1 MNLDQEKELERE
13 LLKKAPDKFLALA
26 KNGGFICPY
35 CGNGSGQ
42 DGTGIKVNDKA
53 EDKDEHPRYKCF
65 ACNQVYE
72 DIIGLYM
79 LHTGINDMRKA
90 KYELFELYGLFSFQ
104 GTENNN
110 GMNMNP
116 ARAPVVATRP
126 ANNLTPVPAY
136 ESFSAEKKEKVKET
150 TNAGTP
156 DYSKYYAQCHAQ
168 VTSTNYF
175 LDRGLTPEIIEKF
188 NLGYD
193 PQYKAKSTSIPVK
206 AAVIPV
212 TASLYKVRYLNPRDG
227 QQKYN
232 CNGQGLYNIKALDQS
247 FKPVFI
253 VEGEIDC
260 LSFLSCGAE
269 ALGLGSTANERKF
282 IDLIAE
288 RVSDK
293 NRILPAIF
301 LALDNDKTGEK
312 TETELESELREIQL
326 ANPTRPFFFSRLRKE
341 LKREIYADCKD
352 ANELLI
358 KNPYQF
364 RELARLTESQLYIE
378 RGLVTSYE
386 TEYRSE
392 RWKARDIYCTGFNRL
407 DRAIKITDGL
417 YIIGAISS
425 LGKTTFAL
433 QIADHVAESGRDVI
447 IFSLEMSRKELIDKS
462 ICRMIF
468 SDWIK
473 TQRTSDRERLKNELE
488 IQTLNLGQIAS
499 PSALNI
505 SEEKLA
511 GLETKTSKYF
521 STIAKRTSIYESVG
535 NVGVTEIAERVNKY
549 VYYSGNNPLVI
560 IDYLQ
565 LLAPV
570 DPHFTDKQNT
580 DKNVLELKRL
590 SRELEIPIIAI
601 SSLNRAN
608 YNEPISMAAFKESGA
623 IEYSSDVLLG
633 LQLAG
638 AGAGDKDFNVDI
650 AKSQEPRQI
659 ELKILKNRRGKTGDS
674 INFEYYA
681 SRQFFREHER

>member
-1 MNLDQEKELERE
+1 MNFDNEKELERE
-13 LLKKAPDKFLALA
+13 LLKKDPLFLPRA
-26 KNGGFICPY
+26 KKIGFICPK

-42 DGTGIKVNDKA
+42 DGTGIKVTDNTKGTD
-53 EDKDEHPRYKCF
+53 HPRYKCF
-65 ACNQVYE
+65 VCGINE
-72 DIIGLYM
+72 DVIGLYM
-79 LHTGINDMRKA
+79 LHAGISDMRTA
-90 KYELFELYGLFSFQ
+90 KLELLKNFFSFH
-104 GTENNN
+104 GTENNQS
-110 GMNMNP
+110 MNP
-116 ARAPVVATRP
+116 ARALPVATRP
-126 ANNLTPVPAY
+126 VTNQTPVPAY
-136 ESFSAEKKEKVKET
+136 ESINAEKKEKVKET
-150 TNAGTP
+150 TNTGAP
-156 DYSKYYAQCHAQ
+156 DYSKYCAQCHAQ

-193 PQYKAKSTSIPVK
+193 PHYNT
-206 AAVIPV
+206 AVIPV
-212 TASLYKVRYLNPRDG
+212 TASSYKARYLTPRDG
-227 QQKYN
+227 QGKYF
-232 CNGQGLYNIKALDQS
+232 CSKGQQGLYNIKALDQS

-269 ALGLGSTANERKF
+269 SLALGSTANKRKF
-282 IDLIAE
+282 IDLITE
-288 RVSDK
+288 RVSSKDSK
-293 NRILPAIF
+293 LPAIF
-301 LALDNDKTGEK
+301 LALDNDKAGEE
-312 TETELESELREIQL
+312 TETELESELREIQVE
-326 ANPTRPFFFSRLRKE
+326 NPTRPFFFSRLRKE
-341 LKREIYADCKD
+341 LKREIYGDCKD

-378 RGLVTSYE
+378 RGLLTSYE

-392 RWKARDIYCTGFNRL
+392 RWRTRDIYCTGFSKL
-407 DRAIKITDGL
+407 DKAIKITDGL

-425 LGKTTFAL
+425 LGKTTFTL

-468 SDWIK
+468 SDWIQGK
-473 TQRTSDRERLKNELE
+473 SNLLSEESINY
-488 IQTLNLGQIAS
+488 QTLNLGQI
-499 PSALNI
+499 SAPNSLNI
-505 SEEKLA
+505 SGEKLA

-535 NVGVTEIAERVNKY
+535 NVGVDEIAERVNKY
-549 VYYSGNNPLVI
+549 VYYSGKKPLVI

-638 AGAGDKDFNVDI
+638 AGDKDFNVDM
-650 AKSQEPRQI
+650 AKSREPREI
-659 ELKILKNRRGKTGDS
+659 ELKILKNRRGKTGGS
-674 INFEYYA
+674 IKFEYYA
-681 SRQFFREHER
+681 SRQFFRELER

>member
-1 MNLDQEKELERE
+1 MNFENEKELERE
-13 LLKKAPDKFLALA
+13 LLKKDPLFLPRA
-26 KNGGFICPY
+26 KQGFICPN
-35 CGNGSGQ
+35 CGNGSGTE
-42 DGTGIKVNDKA
+42 GTGINVTRDTKGTD
-53 EDKDEHPRYKCF
+53 HPRYKCF
-65 ACNQVYE
+65 KCGINE
-72 DIIGLYM
+72 DVIGLYM
-79 LHTGINDMRKA
+79 LSAGISDMRTA
-90 KYELFELYGLFSFQ
+90 KLELLKNFFSFH

-110 GMNMNP
+110 GMNP
-116 ARAPVVATRP
+116 ARALPVATRP
-126 ANNLTPVPAY
+126 VTNQTPVPAY
-136 ESFSAEKKEKVKET
+136 ESFNAEKKEKVKET
-150 TNAGTP
+150 TNTGAP
-156 DYSKYYAQCHAQ
+156 DYSKYYAQCHER

-175 LDRGLTPEIIEKF
+175 LDRGLTPEVISKF

-193 PQYKAKSTSIPVK
+193 SQRKNVI
-206 AAVIPV
+206 IPV
-212 TASLYKVRYLNPRDG
+212 TASSYIERATDPSAKNRYYKHG
-227 QQKYN
+227 Q
-232 CNGQGLYNIKALDQS
+232 QGLYNIKALDQS

-269 ALGLGSTANERKF
+269 SLALGSTANKRKF
-282 IDLIAE
+282 IDLITE
-288 RVSDK
+288 RVSSKDSK
-293 NRILPAIF
+293 LPAIF
-301 LALDNDKTGEK
+301 LALDNDKAGEEA
-312 TETELESELREIQL
+312 ETELESELREIQL
-326 ANPTRPFFFSRLRKE
+326 ANPMEPFFFSRLRKE
-341 LKREIYADCKD
+341 LKKEIYGNCKD

-392 RWKARDIYCTGFNRL
+392 RWKARDIYATGFSKL

-425 LGKTTFAL
+425 LGKTTFTL
-433 QIADHVAESGRDVI
+433 QIADHVAENGRDVI

-468 SDWIK
+468 SDWI
-473 TQRTSDRERLKNELE
+473 QGKNPRSILE
-488 IQTLNLGQIAS
+488 SNEIDNKTLNLGQIAS

-505 SEEKLA
+505 NEEKLA

-549 VYYSGNNPLVI
+549 VYYSGNKPLVI

-638 AGAGDKDFNVDI
+638 AGDKDFNVDM

-681 SRQFFREHER
+681 SRQFFRELER

>member
-13 LLKKAPDKFLALA
+13 LLKKAPDKFLAPA
-26 KNGGFICPY
+26 KNGGFICPK
-35 CGNGSGQ
+35 CGNGSKEK
-42 DGTGIKVNDKA
+42 GTGMEVNKQA
-53 EDKDEHPRYKCF
+53 KDKDDHPRYKCF
-65 ACNQVYE
+65 ACNEVYG
-72 DIIGLYM
+72 DIIDLYM
-79 LHTGINDMRKA
+79 LQTGINDMRKA

-104 GTENNN
+104 GTENNQS
-110 GMNMNP
+110 MNP

-126 ANNLTPVPAY
+126 VTNRPVTNQTPVPTQ
-136 ESFSAEKKEKVKET
+136 ESFNAVKKEKIQDT
-150 TNAGTP
+150 ASAGTP
-156 DYSKYYAQCHAQ
+156 DQSEYYAQCHER

-193 PQYKAKSTSIPVK
+193 PHFNT
-206 AAVIPV
+206 AVIPV
-212 TASLYKVRYLNPRDG
+212 TSTTYKARYLTPRDG
-227 QQKYN
+227 QKYH
-232 CNGQGLYNIKALDQS
+232 CENGQGLYNIKALDQS

-260 LSFLSCGAE
+260 LSFLSYGAE
-269 ALGLGSTANERKF
+269 SLALGSTTNKRKF
-282 IDLIAE
+282 IDLITE

-341 LKREIYADCKD
+341 LKREIYGDCKD
-352 ANELLI
+352 ANEMLL
-358 KNPYQF
+358 KNRTQF
-364 RELARLTESQLYIE
+364 IELARLTESQLYIE
-378 RGLVTSYE
+378 RGLLTSYE
-386 TEYRSE
+386 TEYISE
-392 RWKARDIYCTGFNRL
+392 RWKARDIYCTGFNKL

-425 LGKTTFAL
+425 LGKTTFTL
-433 QIADHVAESGRDVI
+433 QIADHIAESGRDVI

-488 IQTLNLGQIAS
+488 IQTLNLGQI
-499 PSALNI
+499 SAPNSLNI

-521 STIAKRTSIYESVG
+521 QTIAKRTSIYESVG
-535 NVGVTEIAERVNKY
+535 NVGVTEIAERVTKY
-549 VYYSGNNPLVI
+549 VYYSGNKPLVI

-565 LLAPV
+565 LLAPI

-638 AGAGDKDFNVDI
+638 AGEKDFNVDM
-650 AKSQEPRQI
+650 AKSQEPREI

>member
-13 LLKKAPDKFLALA
+13 LLKKAPDKFLAPA
-26 KNGGFICPY
+26 KNGGFICPK
-35 CGNGSGQ
+35 CGNGSKEK
-42 DGTGIKVNDKA
+42 GTGIEVNKQA
-53 EDKDEHPRYKCF
+53 EDKEDHPRYKCF
-65 ACNQVYE
+65 ACNEVYG
-72 DIIGLYM
+72 DIIDLYM

-90 KYELFELYGLFSFQ
+90 KYELFELYGLSSFQ

-110 GMNMNP
+110 GMNP
-116 ARAPVVATRP
+116 TRALPVATRP
-126 ANNLTPVPAY
+126 VTNQTPVPAY

-150 TNAGTP
+150 TNTGTP

-193 PQYKAKSTSIPVK
+193 PHFNT
-206 AAVIPV
+206 AVIPV
-212 TASLYKVRYLNPRDG
+212 TASGYKARYLNPRDG
-227 QQKYN
+227 QGKYF
-232 CNGQGLYNIKALDQS
+232 CKGAQGLYNIKALDQS

-269 ALGLGSTANERKF
+269 ALGLGSTANKRKL
-282 IDLIAE
+282 IDLITE
-288 RVSDK
+288 RVSSKDSK
-293 NRILPAIF
+293 LPAIF
-301 LALDNDKTGEK
+301 LALDNDKAGEE

-326 ANPTRPFFFSRLRKE
+326 ANPMKPFFFSRLRKE
-341 LKREIYADCKD
+341 LKREIYGECKD

-386 TEYRSE
+386 TEYRSD
-392 RWKARDIYCTGFNRL
+392 RWRTRDIYCTGFNRL

-417 YIIGAISS
+417 YILGAISS

-433 QIADHVAESGRDVI
+433 QIADHVAESDRDVI

-468 SDWIK
+468 SDWI
-473 TQRTSDRERLKNELE
+473 QGKNPRSILE
-488 IQTLNLGQIAS
+488 SNEIDNKTLNLGQIAS

-521 STIAKRTSIYESVG
+521 QTIAKRTSIYESVG

-549 VYYSGNNPLVI
+549 VYYSGNKPLVI

-638 AGAGDKDFNVDI
+638 AGEKEFNVDM

-681 SRQFFREHER
+681 SRQFFRELER

>member
-1 MNLDQEKELERE
+1 MNFDNEKELERE
-13 LLKKAPDKFLALA
+13 LLKKDPLFLPRA
-26 KNGGFICPY
+26 KQGFICPN
-35 CGNGSGQ
+35 CGNGSGTE
-42 DGTGIKVNDKA
+42 GTGINVTRDTKGTD
-53 EDKDEHPRYKCF
+53 HPRYKCF
-65 ACNQVYE
+65 KCGINE
-72 DIIGLYM
+72 DVIGLYM
-79 LHTGINDMRKA
+79 LSAGISDMRTA
-90 KYELFELYGLFSFQ
+90 KLELLKNFFSFQ
-104 GTENNN
+104 GTENNQS
-110 GMNMNP
+110 MNL
-116 ARAPVVATRP
+116 ARALPVATRP
-126 ANNLTPVPAY
+126 VNNQTPVPAY
-136 ESFSAEKKEKVKET
+136 ESFNAEKKEKVKDT
-150 TNAGTP
+150 ASAGAP

-193 PQYKAKSTSIPVK
+193 SQRKNVI
-206 AAVIPV
+206 IPV
-212 TASLYKVRYLNPRDG
+212 TASSYIERATDPNAKNRYYKHG
-227 QQKYN
+227 Q
-232 CNGQGLYNIKALDQS
+232 QGLYNIKALDQS

-269 ALGLGSTANERKF
+269 SLALGSTANKRKF
-282 IDLIAE
+282 IDLITE

-293 NRILPAIF
+293 NRTLPAIF
-301 LALDNDKTGEK
+301 LALDNDKAGEE

-352 ANELLI
+352 ANEMLL
-358 KNPYQF
+358 KNRTQF
-364 RELARLTESQLYIE
+364 IELARLTESQLYIE

-386 TEYRSE
+386 TEYRSD
-392 RWKARDIYCTGFNRL
+392 RWRTRDIYCTGFNKL

-468 SDWIK
+468 SDWI
-473 TQRTSDRERLKNELE
+473 QGKNPRSILE
-488 IQTLNLGQIAS
+488 SNEIDNKTLNLGQIAS
-499 PSALNI
+499 PSGLNI
-505 SEEKLA
+505 SDEKLSQ
-511 GLETKTSKYF
+511 LETKTSKYF
-521 STIAKRTSIYESVG
+521 QTTAKRTSIYESVG
-535 NVGVTEIAERVNKY
+535 NVGVTEIAERVTKY
-549 VYYSGNNPLVI
+549 VYYSGNKPLVI

-638 AGAGDKDFNVDI
+638 AGEKDFNVDM

-659 ELKILKNRRGKTGDS
+659 ELKILKNRRGKTGGS
-674 INFEYYA
+674 IKFEYYA
-681 SRQFFREHER
+681 SRQFFRELER

>member
-13 LLKKAPDKFLALA
+13 LLKKAPDKFLAPA
-26 KNGGFICPY
+26 KNGGFICPK
-35 CGNGSGQ
+35 CGNGSKEK
-42 DGTGIKVNDKA
+42 GTGMEVNKQA
-53 EDKDEHPRYKCF
+53 KDKDDHPRYKCF
-65 ACNQVYE
+65 ACNEVYG
-72 DIIGLYM
+72 DIIDLYM
-79 LHTGINDMRKA
+79 LQTGINDMRKA

-104 GTENNN
+104 GTENNQS
-110 GMNMNP
+110 MNP
-116 ARAPVVATRP
+116 ARALPVATRP
-126 ANNLTPVPAY
+126 VTNQTPVQSNGNFNAV
-136 ESFSAEKKEKVKET
+136 KKEKIQDT
-150 TNAGTP
+150 AGTGTP
-156 DYSKYYAQCHAQ
+156 DQSEDKSEYYAQCHKR
-168 VTSTNYF
+168 VTETNYF
-175 LDRGLTPEIIEKF
+175 LDRGLTPDIIEKF

-193 PQYKAKSTSIPVK
+193 PQYKAKPTSIPVK

-212 TASLYKVRYLNPRDG
+212 TASLYKARYLNPRDDQG
-227 QQKYN
+227 KYN

-260 LSFLSCGAE
+260 LSFLSYGAE
-269 ALGLGSTANERKF
+269 SLALGSTANERKF

-352 ANELLI
+352 ANEMLL
-358 KNPYQF
+358 KNRTQF
-364 RELARLTESQLYIE
+364 IELARLTESQLYIE

-386 TEYRSE
+386 TEYISE
-392 RWKARDIYCTGFNRL
+392 RWKARDIYATGFNRL

-425 LGKTTFAL
+425 LGKTTFTL

-473 TQRTSDRERLKNELE
+473 TQRTSDKERLKNELE

-521 STIAKRTSIYESVG
+521 QTIAKRTSIYESVG

-549 VYYSGNNPLVI
+549 VYYSGNKPLVI

-638 AGAGDKDFNVDI
+638 AGEKDFDVDM

-681 SRQFFREHER
+681 SRQFFRELER

>member
-13 LLKKAPDKFLALA
+13 LLKKEPDFLGRA
-26 KNGGFICPY
+26 KKGFICPL
-35 CGNGSGQ
+35 CGNGSKES
-42 DGTGIKVNDKA
+42 GTGMEVNKLA
-53 EDKDEHPRYKCF
+53 EDKEDHPRYKCF
-65 ACNQVYE
+65 ACNKVYG
-72 DIIGLYM
+72 DIIDLYM
-79 LHTGINDMRKA
+79 LQTGINDMRKA
-90 KYELFELYGLFSFQ
+90 KYELFERYGLFSFQ
-104 GTENNN
+104 GSENNQS
-110 GMNMNP
+110 MNP

-126 ANNLTPVPAY
+126 ANNLTPVQSNGNFNAV
-136 ESFSAEKKEKVKET
+136 KKEKINEST
-150 TNAGTP
+150 SAGTP

-193 PQYKAKSTSIPVK
+193 PHFNT
-206 AAVIPV
+206 AVIPV
-212 TASLYKVRYLNPRDG
+212 TASGYKARYLTPRDG
-227 QQKYN
+227 QGKYF
-232 CNGQGLYNIKALDQS
+232 CKGAQGLYNIKALDQS

-269 ALGLGSTANERKF
+269 ALGLGSTANKRKL
-282 IDLIAE
+282 IDLITE
-288 RVSDK
+288 RVSSKDSK
-293 NRILPAIF
+293 LPAIF
-301 LALDNDKTGEK
+301 LALDNDKAGEE

-326 ANPTRPFFFSRLRKE
+326 ANPMEPFFFSRLRKE
-341 LKREIYADCKD
+341 LKREIYGDCKD

-364 RELARLTESQLYIE
+364 RELARLTESRLYVE

-386 TEYRSE
+386 TEYISE
-392 RWKARDIYCTGFNRL
+392 RWKARDIYATGFSKL

-417 YIIGAISS
+417 YILGAISS

-433 QIADHVAESGRDVI
+433 QIADHVAENGRDVI

-488 IQTLNLGQIAS
+488 IQTLNLGQI
-499 PSALNI
+499 SAPNSLNI

-549 VYYSGNNPLVI
+549 VYYSGNKPLVI

-608 YNEPISMAAFKESGA
+608 YNESINMSAFKESGA

-638 AGAGDKDFNVDI
+638 AGDKDFDVDM

-681 SRQFFREHER
+681 SRQFFRELER

>member
-1 MNLDQEKELERE
+1 MNFDNEKELERE
-13 LLKKAPDKFLALA
+13 LLKKDPLFLPRA
-26 KNGGFICPY
+26 KQGFICPN
-35 CGNGSGQ
+35 CGNGSGTE
-42 DGTGIKVNDKA
+42 GTGINVTRDTKGTD
-53 EDKDEHPRYKCF
+53 HPRYKCF
-65 ACNQVYE
+65 KCGINE
-72 DIIGLYM
+72 DVIGLYM
-79 LHTGINDMRKA
+79 LSAGISDMRTA
-90 KYELFELYGLFSFQ
+90 KLELLKNFFSFQ
-104 GTENNN
+104 GTENNQS
-110 GMNMNP
+110 MNL
-116 ARAPVVATRP
+116 ARALPVATRP
-126 ANNLTPVPAY
+126 VTNQTPVPAY
-136 ESFSAEKKEKVKET
+136 ESINAEKKEKVKET
-150 TNAGTP
+150 TNTGAP
-156 DYSKYYAQCHAQ
+156 DYSKYYAQCHER
-168 VTSTNYF
+168 VTETNYF
-175 LDRGLTPEIIEKF
+175 LDRGLTPEVIEKF

-193 PQYKAKSTSIPVK
+193 SQRKNVI
-206 AAVIPV
+206 IPV
-212 TASLYKVRYLNPRDG
+212 TASSYIERATDPNAKNRYYKHG
-227 QQKYN
+227 Q
-232 CNGQGLYNIKALDQS
+232 QGLYNIKALDQS

-260 LSFLSCGAE
+260 LSFLSYGAE
-269 ALGLGSTANERKF
+269 SLALGSTTNKRKF
-282 IDLIAE
+282 IDLITE

-341 LKREIYADCKD
+341 LKREIYGDCKD
-352 ANELLI
+352 ANEMLL
-358 KNPYQF
+358 KNRTQF
-364 RELARLTESQLYIE
+364 IELARLTESQLYIE
-378 RGLVTSYE
+378 RGLLTSYE
-386 TEYRSE
+386 TEYISE
-392 RWKARDIYCTGFNRL
+392 RWKARDIYCTGFNKL

-425 LGKTTFAL
+425 LGKTTFTL
-433 QIADHVAESGRDVI
+433 QIADHIAESGRDVI

-488 IQTLNLGQIAS
+488 IQTLNLGQI
-499 PSALNI
+499 SAPNSLNI

-521 STIAKRTSIYESVG
+521 QTIAKRTSIYESVG
-535 NVGVTEIAERVNKY
+535 NVGVTEIAERVTKY
-549 VYYSGNNPLVI
+549 VYYSGNKPLVI

-565 LLAPV
+565 LLAPI

-638 AGAGDKDFNVDI
+638 AGEKDFNVDM
-650 AKSQEPRQI
+650 AKSQEPREI

>member
-13 LLKKAPDKFLALA
+13 LLKKAPDFLGRA
-26 KNGGFICPY
+26 KDGGFICPY

-53 EDKDEHPRYKCF
+53 EDKEDHPRYKCF
-65 ACNQVYE
+65 ACNHVYG
-72 DIIGLYM
+72 DIIDLYM

-90 KYELFELYGLFSFQ
+90 KYELFEKYGLFSFQ

-110 GMNMNP
+110 GMNP
-116 ARAPVVATRP
+116 ARAPVTSRP
-126 ANNLTPVPAY
+126 VTNQTPVPAY
-136 ESFSAEKKEKVKET
+136 ESVSAVKKEKINEST
-150 TNAGTP
+150 SAGAP
-156 DYSKYYAQCHAQ
+156 DQSEYYAQCHKR
-168 VTSTNYF
+168 VTETNYF

-193 PQYKAKSTSIPVK
+193 PQYKARPTSIPVK

-212 TASLYKVRYLNPRDG
+212 SPSLYKARYLEPRND
-227 QQKYN
+227 QKYN

-269 ALGLGSTANERKF
+269 ALALGSTANKRKF

-288 RVSDK
+288 RVSSKDSK
-293 NRILPAIF
+293 LPAIF
-301 LALDNDKTGEK
+301 LALDNDKAGEE

-326 ANPTRPFFFSRLRKE
+326 ANPMRPFFFSRLRKE

-386 TEYRSE
+386 TEYRSD
-392 RWKARDIYCTGFNRL
+392 RWRTRDIYCTGFNRL
-407 DRAIKITDGL
+407 DRTIKITDGL

-433 QIADHVAESGRDVI
+433 QIADHVAESDRDVI

-521 STIAKRTSIYESVG
+521 QTIAKRTSIYESVG
-535 NVGVTEIAERVNKY
+535 NVGVTEITERVTKY
-549 VYYSGNNPLVI
+549 VYYSGNKPLVI

-565 LLAPV
+565 LLAPI

-638 AGAGDKDFNVDI
+638 AGEKEFNVDI

-681 SRQFFREHER
+681 SRQFFRERIER

>member
-1 MNLDQEKELERE
+1 MNFDNEKELERE
-13 LLKKAPDKFLALA
+13 LLKKDPLFLPRA
-26 KNGGFICPY
+26 KKIGFICPN

-42 DGTGIKVNDKA
+42 DGTGIKVTDNTKGTD
-53 EDKDEHPRYKCF
+53 HPRYKCF
-65 ACNQVYE
+65 KCGINE
-72 DIIGLYM
+72 DVIGLYM
-79 LHTGINDMRKA
+79 LSAGISDMRTA
-90 KYELFELYGLFSFQ
+90 KLELLKNFFSFQ
-104 GTENNN
+104 GTENNQ
-110 GMNMNP
+110 GMNP
-116 ARAPVVATRP
+116 ARAPVTSRP
-126 ANNLTPVPAY
+126 VTNQTPVPAY
-136 ESFSAEKKEKVKET
+136 ESFNAEKKEKSQDT
-150 TNAGTP
+150 ASAGTP
-156 DYSKYYAQCHAQ
+156 DYSKYYAQCHER
-168 VTSTNYF
+168 VTETNYF

-193 PQYKAKSTSIPVK
+193 SQRKNVI
-206 AAVIPV
+206 IPV
-212 TASLYKVRYLNPRDG
+212 TASSYIERATDPNAKNRYYKHGR
-227 QQKYN
+227 
-232 CNGQGLYNIKALDQS
+232 QGLYNIKALDQS

-269 ALGLGSTANERKF
+269 ALGLGSTANKRKL
-282 IDLIAE
+282 IDLITE
-288 RVSDK
+288 RVSSKDSK
-293 NRILPAIF
+293 LPAIF
-301 LALDNDKTGEK
+301 LALDNDKAGEEA
-312 TETELESELREIQL
+312 ETELESELREIQI
-326 ANPTRPFFFSRLRKE
+326 ANQTRPFFFSRLRKE
-341 LKREIYADCKD
+341 LKKEIYGNCKD

-364 RELARLTESQLYIE
+364 RELARLTESRLYIE

-386 TEYRSE
+386 TEYRSD
-392 RWKARDIYCTGFNRL
+392 RWRTRDIYCTGFNRL

-425 LGKTTFAL
+425 LGKTTFTL
-433 QIADHVAESGRDVI
+433 QIADHVAENGRDVI

-468 SDWIK
+468 SDWI
-473 TQRTSDRERLKNELE
+473 QGKNPRSILE
-488 IQTLNLGQIAS
+488 SNEIDNKTLNLGQIAS
-499 PSALNI
+499 PSGLNI
-505 SEEKLA
+505 SEEKLSQ
-511 GLETKTSKYF
+511 LETKTSKYF

-535 NVGVTEIAERVNKY
+535 NVGVTEIAERVTKY
-549 VYYSGNNPLVI
+549 VYYSGNKPLVI

-565 LLAPV
+565 LLAPI

-608 YNEPISMAAFKESGA
+608 YNESINMSAFKESGA

-638 AGAGDKDFNVDI
+638 AGGKEFDVDT

-659 ELKILKNRRGKTGDS
+659 ELKILKNRRGKTGDV
-674 INFEYYA
+674 IRYEYYA
-681 SRQFFREHER
+681 SRQFFRELER

>member
-1 MNLDQEKELERE
+1 MNFDNEKELERE
-13 LLKKAPDKFLALA
+13 LLKKDPLFLPRA
-26 KNGGFICPY
+26 KQGFICPN
-35 CGNGSGQ
+35 CGNGSGTE
-42 DGTGIKVNDKA
+42 GTGINVTRDTKGTD
-53 EDKDEHPRYKCF
+53 HPRYKCF
-65 ACNQVYE
+65 KCGINE
-72 DIIGLYM
+72 DVIGLYM
-79 LHTGINDMRKA
+79 LSAGISDMRTA
-90 KYELFELYGLFSFQ
+90 KLELLKNFFSFQ

-110 GMNMNP
+110 GMNP
-116 ARAPVVATRP
+116 ARALPVATRP
-126 ANNLTPVPAY
+126 ANNLTPVPTQ
-136 ESFSAEKKEKVKET
+136 ESFNAEKKEKVKDT
-150 TNAGTP
+150 ASAGAP
-156 DYSKYYAQCHAQ
+156 DYSKYYAQCHER
-168 VTSTNYF
+168 VTETNYF
-175 LDRGLTPEIIEKF
+175 LDRGLTPEVISKF

-193 PQYKAKSTSIPVK
+193 SQRKNVI
-206 AAVIPV
+206 IPV
-212 TASLYKVRYLNPRDG
+212 TASSYIERATDPSAKNRYYKHG
-227 QQKYN
+227 Q
-232 CNGQGLYNIKALDQS
+232 QGLYNIKALDQS

-260 LSFLSCGAE
+260 LSFLSHGAE
-269 ALGLGSTANERKF
+269 ALGLGSTANKRKL
-282 IDLIAE
+282 IDLITE

-293 NRILPAIF
+293 NRTIPAIF
-301 LALDNDKTGEK
+301 LALDNDKAGEE

-326 ANPTRPFFFSRLRKE
+326 ANPMRPFFFSRLRKE
-341 LKREIYADCKD
+341 LKREIYGDCKD

-386 TEYRSE
+386 TEYRSD
-392 RWKARDIYCTGFNRL
+392 RWRTRDIYCTGFNRL

-417 YIIGAISS
+417 YILGAISS

-468 SDWIK
+468 SDWI
-473 TQRTSDRERLKNELE
+473 QGKNPRSILE
-488 IQTLNLGQIAS
+488 SNEIDNKTLNLGQIAS

-511 GLETKTSKYF
+511 ELETKTSKYF

-549 VYYSGNNPLVI
+549 VYYSGNKPLVI

-638 AGAGDKDFNVDI
+638 AGDKDFNVDI

-674 INFEYYA
+674 IKFEYYA
-681 SRQFFREHER
+681 SRQFFRELER

>member
-13 LLKKAPDKFLALA
+13 LLKKAPDKFLAPA
-26 KNGGFICPY
+26 KNGGFICPK
-35 CGNGSGQ
+35 CGNGSKEK
-42 DGTGIKVNDKA
+42 GTGMEVNKQA
-53 EDKDEHPRYKCF
+53 KDKDDHPRYKCF
-65 ACNQVYE
+65 ACNEVYG
-72 DIIGLYM
+72 DIIDLYM
-79 LHTGINDMRKA
+79 LQTGINDMRKA

-104 GTENNN
+104 GTENNQS
-110 GMNMNP
+110 MNP

-126 ANNLTPVPAY
+126 VTNRPVTNQTPVQSNGNFNAV
-136 ESFSAEKKEKVKET
+136 KKEKIQDT
-150 TNAGTP
+150 AGTGTP
-156 DYSKYYAQCHAQ
+156 DQSEYYAQCHER

-193 PQYKAKSTSIPVK
+193 PHFNT
-206 AAVIPV
+206 AVIPV
-212 TASLYKVRYLNPRDG
+212 TSTTYKARYLTPRDG
-227 QQKYN
+227 QKYH
-232 CNGQGLYNIKALDQS
+232 CENGQGLYNIKALDQS

-260 LSFLSCGAE
+260 LSFLSYGAE
-269 ALGLGSTANERKF
+269 SLALGSTTNKRKF
-282 IDLIAE
+282 IDLITE

-341 LKREIYADCKD
+341 LKREIYGDCKD
-352 ANELLI
+352 ANEMLL
-358 KNPYQF
+358 KNRTQF
-364 RELARLTESQLYIE
+364 IELARLTESQLYIE
-378 RGLVTSYE
+378 RGLLTSYE
-386 TEYRSE
+386 TEYISE
-392 RWKARDIYCTGFNRL
+392 RWKARDIYCTGFNKL

-425 LGKTTFAL
+425 LGKTTFTL
-433 QIADHVAESGRDVI
+433 QIADHIAESGRDVI

-488 IQTLNLGQIAS
+488 IQTLNLGQI
-499 PSALNI
+499 SAPNSLNI

-521 STIAKRTSIYESVG
+521 QTIAKRTSIYESVG
-535 NVGVTEIAERVNKY
+535 NVGVTEIAERVTKY
-549 VYYSGNNPLVI
+549 VYYSGNKPLVI

-565 LLAPV
+565 LLAPI

-638 AGAGDKDFNVDI
+638 AGEKDFNVDM
-650 AKSQEPRQI
+650 AKSQEPREI

>member
-13 LLKKAPDKFLALA
+13 LLKKDPLFLPRA
-26 KNGGFICPY
+26 KKIGFICPK

-42 DGTGIKVNDKA
+42 DGTGIKVTDSTKGT
-53 EDKDEHPRYKCF
+53 DHPRYKCF
-65 ACNQVYE
+65 KCGINE
-72 DIIGLYM
+72 DVIGLYM
-79 LHTGINDMRKA
+79 LSAGISDMRTA
-90 KYELFELYGLFSFQ
+90 KLELLKNFFSFQ

-110 GMNMNP
+110 GMNP
-116 ARAPVVATRP
+116 ARALPVATRP
-126 ANNLTPVPAY
+126 VTNQTPVPAY

-150 TNAGTP
+150 TNTGAP
-156 DYSKYYAQCHAQ
+156 DYSKKYAQCHAQ

-175 LDRGLTPEIIEKF
+175 LDRGLTPEVIEKF

-193 PQYKAKSTSIPVK
+193 SQRKNVI
-206 AAVIPV
+206 IPV
-212 TASLYKVRYLNPRDG
+212 TASSYIERATDPNAKNRYYKHG
-227 QQKYN
+227 Q
-232 CNGQGLYNIKALDQS
+232 QGLYNIKALDQS

-269 ALGLGSTANERKF
+269 SLALGSTANKRKF
-282 IDLIAE
+282 IDLITE

-293 NRILPAIF
+293 NRTIPAIF
-301 LALDNDKTGEK
+301 LALDNDKAGQEA
-312 TETELESELREIQL
+312 ETELESELREIQV
-326 ANPTRPFFFSRLRKE
+326 ANPMRPFFFSRLRKE

-352 ANELLI
+352 ANEMLL
-358 KNPYQF
+358 KNRTQF
-364 RELARLTESQLYIE
+364 IELARLTESQLYIE

-386 TEYRSE
+386 TEYISE
-392 RWKARDIYCTGFNRL
+392 RWRARDIYCTGFNRL

-433 QIADHVAESGRDVI
+433 QIADHVAESERDVI

-488 IQTLNLGQIAS
+488 IQTLNLGQI
-499 PSALNI
+499 SAPNSLNI

-511 GLETKTSKYF
+511 GLETKTRQYF

-535 NVGVTEIAERVNKY
+535 NVGVNEIAERVNKY
-549 VYYSGNNPLVI
+549 VYYSGGNKPLVI

-638 AGAGDKDFNVDI
+638 AGDKDFNVDM

-681 SRQFFREHER
+681 SRQFFREQER

>member
-1 MNLDQEKELERE
+1 MNFDNEKELERE
-13 LLKKAPDKFLALA
+13 LLKKDPLFLPRA
-26 KNGGFICPY
+26 KQGFICPN
-35 CGNGSGQ
+35 CGNGSGTE
-42 DGTGIKVNDKA
+42 GTGINVTRDTKGTD
-53 EDKDEHPRYKCF
+53 HPRYKCF
-65 ACNQVYE
+65 KCGINE

-79 LHTGINDMRKA
+79 LHAGISDMRTA
-90 KYELFELYGLFSFQ
+90 KLELLKNFFSFQ
-104 GTENNN
+104 GTENNQ
-110 GMNMNP
+110 GMNP
-116 ARAPVVATRP
+116 ARAPVTSRP
-126 ANNLTPVPAY
+126 VTNQTPVPAY

-150 TNAGTP
+150 TNTGAP
-156 DYSKYYAQCHAQ
+156 DKSEYYAQCHKR
-168 VTSTNYF
+168 VTEINYF

-193 PQYKAKSTSIPVK
+193 SQRKNVI
-206 AAVIPV
+206 IPV
-212 TASLYKVRYLNPRDG
+212 TASSYIERATDPNAKNRYYKHG
-227 QQKYN
+227 Q
-232 CNGQGLYNIKALDQS
+232 QGLYNAKALDQS

-269 ALGLGSTANERKF
+269 ALGLGSTANKRKF

-288 RVSDK
+288 RVSSKDSK
-293 NRILPAIF
+293 LPAIF
-301 LALDNDKTGEK
+301 LALDNDKAGEE

-326 ANPTRPFFFSRLRKE
+326 ANPMKPFFFSRLRKE

-352 ANELLI
+352 ANEMLL
-358 KNPYQF
+358 KNRTQF
-364 RELARLTESQLYIE
+364 IELARLTESQLYIE

-386 TEYRSE
+386 TEYISE
-392 RWKARDIYCTGFNRL
+392 RWRTRDIYCTGFNRL

-417 YIIGAISS
+417 YILGAISS

-468 SDWIK
+468 SDWI
-473 TQRTSDRERLKNELE
+473 QGKNPRSILE
-488 IQTLNLGQIAS
+488 SNEIDNKTLNLGQI
-499 PSALNI
+499 SAPNSLNI

-549 VYYSGNNPLVI
+549 VYYSGNKPLVI

-638 AGAGDKDFNVDI
+638 AGDKDFDVDM

-659 ELKILKNRRGKTGDS
+659 ELKILKNRRGKTGGS
-674 INFEYYA
+674 IKFEYYA
-681 SRQFFREHER
+681 SRQFFRELER

>member
-1 MNLDQEKELERE
+1 MNFDNEKELERE
-13 LLKKAPDKFLALA
+13 LLKKDPLFLPRA
-26 KNGGFICPY
+26 KQGFICPN
-35 CGNGSGQ
+35 CGNGSGTE
-42 DGTGIKVNDKA
+42 GTGINVTRDTKGTD
-53 EDKDEHPRYKCF
+53 HPRYKCF
-65 ACNQVYE
+65 KCGINE
-72 DIIGLYM
+72 DVIGLYM
-79 LHTGINDMRKA
+79 LSAGISDMRTA
-90 KYELFELYGLFSFQ
+90 KLELLKNFFSFQ

-110 GMNMNP
+110 GMNP
-116 ARAPVVATRP
+116 ARALPVATRP
-126 ANNLTPVPAY
+126 VTNQTPVPTQ
-136 ESFSAEKKEKVKET
+136 ESFNAEKKEKVKDT
-150 TNAGTP
+150 ASAGAP

-193 PQYKAKSTSIPVK
+193 SQRKNVI
-206 AAVIPV
+206 IPV
-212 TASLYKVRYLNPRDG
+212 TASSYIERATDPNAKNRYYKHG
-227 QQKYN
+227 Q
-232 CNGQGLYNIKALDQS
+232 QGLYNIKALDQS

-269 ALGLGSTANERKF
+269 SLALGSTANKRKL
-282 IDLIAE
+282 IDLISE
-288 RVSDK
+288 RVSSKDSK
-293 NRILPAIF
+293 LPAIF
-301 LALDNDKTGEK
+301 LALDNDKAGEE

-326 ANPTRPFFFSRLRKE
+326 ANQTSPFFFSRLRKE
-341 LKREIYADCKD
+341 LKKEIYGNCKD
-352 ANELLI
+352 ANEMLL
-358 KNPYQF
+358 KNRTQF
-364 RELARLTESQLYIE
+364 IELARLTESQLYIE

-433 QIADHVAESGRDVI
+433 QIADHIAESGRDVI

-473 TQRTSDRERLKNELE
+473 TQRTSDKERLKNELE

-521 STIAKRTSIYESVG
+521 QTIAKRTSIYESVG
-535 NVGVTEIAERVNKY
+535 NVGVTEIAERVTKY
-549 VYYSGNNPLVI
+549 VYYSGNKPLVI

-608 YNEPISMAAFKESGA
+608 YNESINMSAFKESGA

-638 AGAGDKDFNVDI
+638 AGDKDFNVDM
-650 AKSQEPRQI
+650 AKSKEPRQI

-681 SRQFFREHER
+681 SRQFFREELER

>member
-1 MNLDQEKELERE
+1 MNFDNEKELERE
-13 LLKKAPDKFLALA
+13 LLKKDPLFLPRA
-26 KNGGFICPY
+26 KQGFICPN
-35 CGNGSGQ
+35 CGNGSGTE
-42 DGTGIKVNDKA
+42 GTGINVTRDTKGTD
-53 EDKDEHPRYKCF
+53 HPRYKCF
-65 ACNQVYE
+65 KCGINE
-72 DIIGLYM
+72 DVIGLYM
-79 LHTGINDMRKA
+79 LSAGISDMRTA
-90 KYELFELYGLFSFQ
+90 KLELLKNFFSFQ
-104 GTENNN
+104 GTENNQ
-110 GMNMNP
+110 GMNT
-116 ARAPVVATRP
+116 ARALPVATRP
-126 ANNLTPVPAY
+126 VTNQTPVQ
-136 ESFSAEKKEKVKET
+136 SNGNFNAEKKEKVKET
-150 TNAGTP
+150 TNTGAP

-175 LDRGLTPEIIEKF
+175 LDRGLTPEVIEKF

-193 PQYKAKSTSIPVK
+193 PHFNT
-206 AAVIPV
+206 AVIPV
-212 TASLYKVRYLNPRDG
+212 TASGYKARFLEPRNG
-227 QQKYN
+227 QKYH
-232 CNGQGLYNIKALDQS
+232 CEGRQGLYNIKALDQS

-269 ALGLGSTANERKF
+269 ALGLGSTANKRKL
-282 IDLIAE
+282 IDLITE

-293 NRILPAIF
+293 NRTIPAIF
-301 LALDNDKTGEK
+301 LALDNDKAGEEA
-312 TETELESELREIQL
+312 ETELESELREIQL
-326 ANPTRPFFFSRLRKE
+326 ANPMKLFFFSRLRKE
-341 LKREIYADCKD
+341 LKREIYGNCKD

-386 TEYRSE
+386 TEYRSD
-392 RWKARDIYCTGFNRL
+392 RWRTRDIYCTGFNRL

-417 YIIGAISS
+417 YILGAISS

-468 SDWIK
+468 SDWI
-473 TQRTSDRERLKNELE
+473 QGKNPRSILE
-488 IQTLNLGQIAS
+488 SNEIDNKTLNLGQIAS

-549 VYYSGNNPLVI
+549 VYYSGNKPLVI

-638 AGAGDKDFNVDI
+638 AGDKDFNVDM

-659 ELKILKNRRGKTGDS
+659 ELKILKNRRGKTGGS
-674 INFEYYA
+674 IKFEYYA
-681 SRQFFREHER
+681 SRQFFRELER

>member
-1 MNLDQEKELERE
+1 MNFDNEKELERE
-13 LLKKAPDKFLALA
+13 LLIKDPLFLPRA
-26 KNGGFICPY
+26 KQGFICPN
-35 CGNGSGQ
+35 CGNGSGTE
-42 DGTGIKVNDKA
+42 GTGINVTRDTKGTD
-53 EDKDEHPRYKCF
+53 HPRYKCF
-65 ACNQVYE
+65 KCGINE
-72 DIIGLYM
+72 DVIGLYM
-79 LHTGINDMRKA
+79 LSAGISDMRTA
-90 KYELFELYGLFSFQ
+90 KLELLKNFFSFH
-104 GTENNN
+104 GTENNQS
-110 GMNMNP
+110 MNQ
-116 ARAPVVATRP
+116 ARALPVATRP
-126 ANNLTPVPAY
+126 VTNQTPVPAY
-136 ESFSAEKKEKVKET
+136 ESFNAEKKEKVKET
-150 TNAGTP
+150 TNTGAP

-175 LDRGLTPEIIEKF
+175 LDRGLTPEVISKF

-193 PQYKAKSTSIPVK
+193 SQRKNVI
-206 AAVIPV
+206 IPV
-212 TASLYKVRYLNPRDG
+212 TASSYIERATDPNAKNRYYKHG
-227 QQKYN
+227 Q
-232 CNGQGLYNIKALDQS
+232 QGLYNIKALDQS

-269 ALGLGSTANERKF
+269 ALGLGSTANKRKL
-282 IDLIAE
+282 IDLINE
-288 RVSDK
+288 RVSSKDSK
-293 NRILPAIF
+293 LPAIF
-301 LALDNDKTGEK
+301 LALDNDKAGEEA
-312 TETELESELREIQL
+312 ETELESELREIQL
-326 ANPTRPFFFSRLRKE
+326 ANQTSPFFFSRLRKE
-341 LKREIYADCKD
+341 LKREIYGECKD

-386 TEYRSE
+386 TEYRSD
-392 RWKARDIYCTGFNRL
+392 RWRTRDIYCTGFNRL

-425 LGKTTFAL
+425 LGKTTFTL

-468 SDWIK
+468 SDWI
-473 TQRTSDRERLKNELE
+473 QGKNPRSILE
-488 IQTLNLGQIAS
+488 SNEIDNKTLNLGQIAS

-521 STIAKRTSIYESVG
+521 QTIAKRTSIYESVG
-535 NVGVTEIAERVNKY
+535 NVGVTEIAERVTKY
-549 VYYSGNNPLVI
+549 VYYSGNKPLVI

-565 LLAPV
+565 LLAPI

-638 AGAGDKDFNVDI
+638 AGDKDFDVDR

-659 ELKILKNRRGKTGDS
+659 ELKILKNRRGKTGGS
-674 INFEYYA
+674 IKFEYYA
-681 SRQFFREHER
+681 SRQFFRELER

>member
-1 MNLDQEKELERE
+1 MNFDNEKELERE
-13 LLKKAPDKFLALA
+13 LLKKDPLFLPRA
-26 KNGGFICPY
+26 KQGFICPN
-35 CGNGSGQ
+35 CGNGSGTE
-42 DGTGIKVNDKA
+42 GTGINVTRDTKGTD
-53 EDKDEHPRYKCF
+53 HPRYKCF
-65 ACNQVYE
+65 KCGINE
-72 DIIGLYM
+72 DVIGLYM
-79 LHTGINDMRKA
+79 LSAGISDMRTA
-90 KYELFELYGLFSFQ
+90 KLELLKNFFSFQ
-104 GTENNN
+104 GTENNQS
-110 GMNMNP
+110 MNL
-116 ARAPVVATRP
+116 ARALPVATRP
-126 ANNLTPVPAY
+126 VNNQTPVPAY
-136 ESFSAEKKEKVKET
+136 ESFNAEKKEKVKDT
-150 TNAGTP
+150 ASAGAP

-193 PQYKAKSTSIPVK
+193 SQRKNVI
-206 AAVIPV
+206 IPV
-212 TASLYKVRYLNPRDG
+212 TASSYIERATDPNAKNRYYKHG
-227 QQKYN
+227 Q
-232 CNGQGLYNIKALDQS
+232 QGLYNIKALDQS

-269 ALGLGSTANERKF
+269 SLALGSTANKRKF
-282 IDLIAE
+282 IDLITE

-293 NRILPAIF
+293 NRTLPAIF
-301 LALDNDKTGEK
+301 LALDNDKAGEE

-352 ANELLI
+352 ANEMLL
-358 KNPYQF
+358 KNRTQF
-364 RELARLTESQLYIE
+364 IELARLTESQLYIE

-386 TEYRSE
+386 TEYRSD
-392 RWKARDIYCTGFNRL
+392 RWRTRDIYCTGFNKL

-468 SDWIK
+468 SDWI
-473 TQRTSDRERLKNELE
+473 QGKNPRSILE
-488 IQTLNLGQIAS
+488 SNEIDNKTLNLGQIAS
-499 PSALNI
+499 PSGLNI
-505 SEEKLA
+505 SDEKLSQ
-511 GLETKTSKYF
+511 LETKTSKYF
-521 STIAKRTSIYESVG
+521 QTTAKRTSIYESVG
-535 NVGVTEIAERVNKY
+535 NVGVTEIAERVTKY
-549 VYYSGNNPLVI
+549 VYYSGNKPLVI

-638 AGAGDKDFNVDI
+638 AGDKDFDVDM

-659 ELKILKNRRGKTGDS
+659 ELKILKNRRGKTGGS
-674 INFEYYA
+674 IQFEYYA
-681 SRQFFREHER
+681 SRQFFRELER

>member
-1 MNLDQEKELERE
+1 MNFDNEKELERE
-13 LLKKAPDKFLALA
+13 LLKKDPLFLPRA
-26 KNGGFICPY
+26 KQGFICPN
-35 CGNGSGQ
+35 CGNGSGTE
-42 DGTGIKVNDKA
+42 GTGINVTRDTKGTD
-53 EDKDEHPRYKCF
+53 HPRYKCF
-65 ACNQVYE
+65 KCGINE
-72 DIIGLYM
+72 DVIGLYM
-79 LHTGINDMRKA
+79 LSAGISDMRTA
-90 KYELFELYGLFSFQ
+90 KLELLKNFFSFQ

-110 GMNMNP
+110 GMNP
-116 ARAPVVATRP
+116 ARALPVATRP
-126 ANNLTPVPAY
+126 ANNLTPVPTQ
-136 ESFSAEKKEKVKET
+136 ESFNAEKKEKVKET
-150 TNAGTP
+150 TNTGAP
-156 DYSKYYAQCHAQ
+156 DNSKYYAQCHER

-175 LDRGLTPEIIEKF
+175 LDRGLTPEVISKF

-193 PQYKAKSTSIPVK
+193 SQRKNVI
-206 AAVIPV
+206 IPV
-212 TASLYKVRYLNPRDG
+212 TASSYIERATDPSAKNRYYKHG
-227 QQKYN
+227 Q
-232 CNGQGLYNIKALDQS
+232 QGLYNIKALDQS

-260 LSFLSCGAE
+260 LSFLSHGAE
-269 ALGLGSTANERKF
+269 SLALGSTANKRKL
-282 IDLIAE
+282 IDLITE

-293 NRILPAIF
+293 NRTLPAIF
-301 LALDNDKTGEK
+301 LALDNDKAGEEA
-312 TETELESELREIQL
+312 ETELESELREIQL
-326 ANPTRPFFFSRLRKE
+326 ANQTRPFFFSRLRKE

-358 KNPYQF
+358 KSPYQF

-386 TEYRSE
+386 TEYISE
-392 RWKARDIYCTGFNRL
+392 RWKARDIYCTGFNKL

-425 LGKTTFAL
+425 LGKTTFTL
-433 QIADHVAESGRDVI
+433 QIADHIAESGRDVI

-462 ICRMIF
+462 ICRMMF
-468 SDWIK
+468 ADWIK

-521 STIAKRTSIYESVG
+521 QTIAKRTSIYESVG
-535 NVGVTEIAERVNKY
+535 NVGVTEIAERVTKY
-549 VYYSGNNPLVI
+549 VYYSGNKPLVI

-638 AGAGDKDFNVDI
+638 AGDKDFNVDM

-659 ELKILKNRRGKTGDS
+659 ELKILKNRRGKTGGS
-674 INFEYYA
+674 IKFEYYA
-681 SRQFFREHER
+681 SRQFFRELER

>member
-13 LLKKAPDKFLALA
+13 LLKKAPDFLGEA

-53 EDKDEHPRYKCF
+53 EDKEDHPRYKCF
-65 ACNQVYE
+65 KCGINE
-72 DIIGLYM
+72 DVIGLYM
-79 LHTGINDMRKA
+79 LSAGISDMRTA
-90 KYELFELYGLFSFQ
+90 KLELLKNFFSFQ
-104 GTENNN
+104 GAENNQS
-110 GMNMNP
+110 MNP
-116 ARAPVVATRP
+116 ARALPVATRP
-126 ANNLTPVPAY
+126 ANNLTPVQ
-136 ESFSAEKKEKVKET
+136 SNGNFNAEKKEKIQDT
-150 TNAGTP
+150 ASAGAP
-156 DYSKYYAQCHAQ
+156 NYSKYYAQCHER
-168 VTSTNYF
+168 VTETNYF
-175 LDRGLTPEIIEKF
+175 LDRGLTPEVISKF

-193 PQYKAKSTSIPVK
+193 SQRKNVI
-206 AAVIPV
+206 IPV
-212 TASLYKVRYLNPRDG
+212 TASSYIERATDPSAKNRYYKHG
-227 QQKYN
+227 Q
-232 CNGQGLYNIKALDQS
+232 QGLYNATALDQS

-269 ALGLGSTANERKF
+269 ALGLGSTANKRKF
-282 IDLIAE
+282 IDLITE

-293 NRILPAIF
+293 NRTLPAIF
-301 LALDNDKTGEK
+301 LALDNDKAGEEA
-312 TETELESELREIQL
+312 ETELESELREIQL
-326 ANPTRPFFFSRLRKE
+326 ANPMKPFFFSRLRKE
-341 LKREIYADCKD
+341 LKREIYGDCKD

-358 KNPYQF
+358 KSPYQF

-386 TEYRSE
+386 TEYISE

-407 DRAIKITDGL
+407 DRTIKITDGL

-425 LGKTTFAL
+425 LGKTTFTL

-473 TQRTSDRERLKNELE
+473 TQRNSDKERLKNELE

-521 STIAKRTSIYESVG
+521 QTIAKRTSIYESVG
-535 NVGVTEIAERVNKY
+535 NVGVNEIIERVTKY
-549 VYYSGNNPLVI
+549 VYYSGNKPLVI

-565 LLAPV
+565 LLAPI

-638 AGAGDKDFNVDI
+638 AGDKDFDVDM
-650 AKSQEPRQI
+650 AKSREPREI
-659 ELKILKNRRGKTGDS
+659 ELKILKNRRGKTGDV
-674 INFEYYA
+674 IRYEYYA
-681 SRQFFREHER
+681 SRQFFREVER

>member
-13 LLKKAPDKFLALA
+13 LLKKAPDFLGRA
-26 KNGGFICPY
+26 KDGGFICPY

-53 EDKDEHPRYKCF
+53 EDKEDHPRYKCF

-90 KYELFELYGLFSFQ
+90 KYELFERYGLFSFQ
-104 GTENNN
+104 GTENNQS
-110 GMNMNP
+110 MNP
-116 ARAPVVATRP
+116 ARAPVTSRP
-126 ANNLTPVPAY
+126 VTNQTPVPAY
-136 ESFSAEKKEKVKET
+136 ESVSAVKKEKINEST
-150 TNAGTP
+150 SAGTP
-156 DYSKYYAQCHAQ
+156 DYSKYYAQCHKR
-168 VTSTNYF
+168 VTETNYF

-193 PQYKAKSTSIPVK
+193 PQYKAKPTSIPVK

-212 TASLYKVRYLNPRDG
+212 TASLYKARYLEPRNN
-227 QQKYN
+227 QKYN

-260 LSFLSCGAE
+260 LSFLSYGAE
-269 ALGLGSTANERKF
+269 SLALGSTANERKF

-293 NRILPAIF
+293 NRTIPAIF

-312 TETELESELREIQL
+312 TETELESELKEIQL
-326 ANPTRPFFFSRLRKE
+326 ANPMRPFFFSRLRKE
-341 LKREIYADCKD
+341 LKREIYGDCKD
-352 ANELLI
+352 ANEMLL
-358 KNPYQF
+358 KNRTQF
-364 RELARLTESQLYIE
+364 IELARLTESQLYIE

-386 TEYRSE
+386 TEYRSD
-392 RWKARDIYCTGFNRL
+392 RWRTRDIYCTGFSKL
-407 DRAIKITDGL
+407 DKAIKITDGL

-425 LGKTTFAL
+425 LGKTTFTL
-433 QIADHVAESGRDVI
+433 QIADHVAENGRDVI

-511 GLETKTSKYF
+511 GLETKTGKYF
-521 STIAKRTSIYESVG
+521 QTIAKRTSIYESVG
-535 NVGVTEIAERVNKY
+535 NVGVNEIAERVNKY
-549 VYYSGNNPLVI
+549 VYYSGNKPLVI

-608 YNEPISMAAFKESGA
+608 YNEPISMTAFKESGA

-638 AGAGDKDFNVDI
+638 AGNKDFNVDM
-650 AKSQEPRQI
+650 AKSREPREI

-681 SRQFFREHER
+681 SRQFFREELER

>member
-1 MNLDQEKELERE
+1 MNFDNEKELERE
-13 LLKKAPDKFLALA
+13 LLRKDPLFLPRAKKI
-26 KNGGFICPY
+26 GFICPN
-35 CGNGSGQ
+35 CGNGSGTE
-42 DGTGIKVNDKA
+42 GTGIDVTRDTKGTD
-53 EDKDEHPRYKCF
+53 HPRYKCF
-65 ACNQVYE
+65 KCGINE
-72 DIIGLYM
+72 DVIGLYM
-79 LHTGINDMRKA
+79 LSAGISDMRTA
-90 KYELFELYGLFSFQ
+90 KLELLKNFFSFQ
-104 GTENNN
+104 GTENNQS
-110 GMNMNP
+110 MNP
-116 ARAPVVATRP
+116 ARALVTARPVT
-126 ANNLTPVPAY
+126 NQTPVPAY
-136 ESFSAEKKEKVKET
+136 ESFNAEKKEKVKET
-150 TNAGTP
+150 TNTGAP
-156 DYSKYYAQCHAQ
+156 DYSKYYAQCHER
-168 VTSTNYF
+168 VTETNYF
-175 LDRGLTPEIIEKF
+175 LDRGLTPEVISKF

-193 PQYKAKSTSIPVK
+193 SQRKNVI
-206 AAVIPV
+206 IPV
-212 TASLYKVRYLNPRDG
+212 TASSYIERATDPSAKNRYYKHG
-227 QQKYN
+227 Q
-232 CNGQGLYNIKALDQS
+232 QGLYNIKALDQS
-247 FKPVFI
+247 LKPVFI

-269 ALGLGSTANERKF
+269 SLALGSTANKRKL
-282 IDLIAE
+282 IDLITE

-293 NRILPAIF
+293 NRTLPAIF
-301 LALDNDKTGEK
+301 LALDNDKAGEEA
-312 TETELESELREIQL
+312 ETELESELREIQL

-341 LKREIYADCKD
+341 LKREIYGNCKD

-378 RGLVTSYE
+378 RGLLTSYE
-386 TEYRSE
+386 TEYISE

-433 QIADHVAESGRDVI
+433 QIADHIAESDRDVI

-462 ICRMIF
+462 ICRMMF
-468 SDWIK
+468 ADWI
-473 TQRTSDRERLKNELE
+473 QGKNPKSILE
-488 IQTLNLGQIAS
+488 SNEIDNKTLNLGQI
-499 PSALNI
+499 SAPNSLNI
-505 SEEKLA
+505 SGEKLA

-521 STIAKRTSIYESVG
+521 QTIAKRTSIYESVG
-535 NVGVTEIAERVNKY
+535 NVGVTEIAERVTKY
-549 VYYSGNNPLVI
+549 VYYSGNKPLVI

-565 LLAPV
+565 LLAPI

-608 YNEPISMAAFKESGA
+608 YNESINMSAFKESGA

-638 AGAGDKDFNVDI
+638 AGDKDFDVDK

-659 ELKILKNRRGKTGDS
+659 ELKILKNRRGKTGGS
-674 INFEYYA
+674 IKFEYYA
-681 SRQFFREHER
+681 SRQFFRELER

>member
-13 LLKKAPDKFLALA
+13 LLKKAPEFLGRA
-26 KNGGFICPY
+26 KDGGFICPN

-65 ACNQVYE
+65 TCNHVYG
-72 DIIGLYM
+72 DIIDLYM
-79 LHTGINDMRKA
+79 LQTGINDMRKA
-90 KYELFELYGLFSFQ
+90 KYELFERYGLFSFQ
-104 GTENNN
+104 GTENNQS
-110 GMNMNP
+110 MNP
-116 ARAPVVATRP
+116 ARAPVTSRP
-126 ANNLTPVPAY
+126 VTNQTPVPAQ

-150 TNAGTP
+150 TNTGTP
-156 DYSKYYAQCHAQ
+156 DYSEYYAQCHAR

-175 LDRGLTPEIIEKF
+175 LDRGLTPEVIEKF
-188 NLGYD
+188 KLGYD
-193 PQYKAKSTSIPVK
+193 PYFNT
-206 AAVIPV
+206 AVIPV
-212 TASLYKVRYLNPRDG
+212 TASGYKARYLNPRDG
-227 QQKYN
+227 QGKYR
-232 CNGQGLYNIKALDQS
+232 CKGQQGLYNIKALDQS

-269 ALGLGSTANERKF
+269 ALGLGSTANKRKF
-282 IDLIAE
+282 IDLITE

-293 NRILPAIF
+293 NRPLPAIF
-301 LALDNDKTGEK
+301 LALDNDKAGEEA
-312 TETELESELREIQL
+312 ETELESELREIQL
-326 ANPTRPFFFSRLRKE
+326 ANPMKLFFFSRLRKE
-341 LKREIYADCKD
+341 LKREIYGNCKD

-358 KNPYQF
+358 NNPYQF

-386 TEYRSE
+386 TEYISE

-417 YIIGAISS
+417 YILGAISS
-425 LGKTTFAL
+425 LGKTTFTL

-473 TQRTSDRERLKNELE
+473 TQSNLLSEDSINY
-488 IQTLNLGQIAS
+488 QTLNLGQI
-499 PSALNI
+499 SAPNSLNI
-505 SEEKLA
+505 SEEKLSQ
-511 GLETKTSKYF
+511 LETKTSKYF

-549 VYYSGNNPLVI
+549 VYYSGNKPLVI

-681 SRQFFREHER
+681 SRQFFRELER

>member
-1 MNLDQEKELERE
+1 MNFDNEKELERE
-13 LLKKAPDKFLALA
+13 LLKKDPLFLPRA
-26 KNGGFICPY
+26 KQGFICPN
-35 CGNGSGQ
+35 CGNGSGTE
-42 DGTGIKVNDKA
+42 GTGINVTRDTKGTD
-53 EDKDEHPRYKCF
+53 HPRYKCF
-65 ACNQVYE
+65 KCGINE

-79 LHTGINDMRKA
+79 LHAGISEMRTA
-90 KYELFELYGLFSFQ
+90 KLELLKNFFSFQ

-110 GMNMNP
+110 GMNP
-116 ARAPVVATRP
+116 ARAPVI
-126 ANNLTPVPAY
+126 TPVTNRPVNNQTPVQSNGNFNAL
-136 ESFSAEKKEKVKET
+136 KKEKIQDT
-150 TNAGTP
+150 ASAGAP

-193 PQYKAKSTSIPVK
+193 PHFNT
-206 AAVIPV
+206 AVIPV
-212 TASLYKVRYLNPRDG
+212 TASTYKARYLNPRTS
-227 QQKYN
+227 QKYH
-232 CNGQGLYNIKALDQS
+232 CENGQGLYNIKALDQS

-269 ALGLGSTANERKF
+269 SLALGSTSNQKKF
-282 IDLIAE
+282 IDLITE

-326 ANPTRPFFFSRLRKE
+326 ANQTRPFFFSRLRKE
-341 LKREIYADCKD
+341 LKREIYAECKD

-386 TEYRSE
+386 TEYRSD
-392 RWKARDIYCTGFNRL
+392 RWRTRDIYCTGFNRL

-425 LGKTTFAL
+425 LGKTTFTL
-433 QIADHVAESGRDVI
+433 QIADHIAESGRDVI

-468 SDWIK
+468 SDWI
-473 TQRTSDRERLKNELE
+473 QGKNPRSILE
-488 IQTLNLGQIAS
+488 SNEIDNKTLNLGQIAS

-505 SEEKLA
+505 SEEKLSQ
-511 GLETKTSKYF
+511 LETKTSKYF

-549 VYYSGNNPLVI
+549 VYYSGNKPLVI

-638 AGAGDKDFNVDI
+638 AGEKDFNVDM
-650 AKSQEPRQI
+650 AKSREPREI

-681 SRQFFREHER
+681 SRQFFRELER

>member
-13 LLKKAPDKFLALA
+13 LLKKAPEFLGRA
-26 KNGGFICPY
+26 KDGGFICPY
-35 CGNGSGQ
+35 CGNGSGT

-53 EDKDEHPRYKCF
+53 EDKEDHPRYKCF
-65 ACNQVYE
+65 ACNKVYE

-90 KYELFELYGLFSFQ
+90 KYELFERYGLFSFQ
-104 GTENNN
+104 GTENNQS
-110 GMNMNP
+110 MNP
-116 ARAPVVATRP
+116 ARALPVATRP
-126 ANNLTPVPAY
+126 ANNLTPVQSNGNFNAV
-136 ESFSAEKKEKVKET
+136 KKEKIQDT
-150 TNAGTP
+150 ASTGTP
-156 DYSKYYAQCHAQ
+156 DYSEYYAQCHKR
-168 VTSTNYF
+168 VTETNYF

-193 PQYKAKSTSIPVK
+193 PQYKARPTSIPVK

-212 TASLYKVRYLNPRDG
+212 SPSLYKARYLEPNG
-227 QQKYN
+227 QKYN
-232 CNGQGLYNIKALDQS
+232 CNGQGLYNATALDQS

-269 ALGLGSTANERKF
+269 ALGLGSTANKRKF
-282 IDLIAE
+282 IDLITE
-288 RVSDK
+288 RVSSKDSK
-293 NRILPAIF
+293 LPAIF
-301 LALDNDKTGEK
+301 LALDNDKAGEE

-326 ANPTRPFFFSRLRKE
+326 ANPMRPFFFSRLRKE
-341 LKREIYADCKD
+341 LKREIYGDCKD

-386 TEYRSE
+386 TEYISE

-407 DRAIKITDGL
+407 DRTIKITDGL

-433 QIADHVAESGRDVI
+433 QIADHVAESDRDVI

-488 IQTLNLGQIAS
+488 IQTLNLGQI
-499 PSALNI
+499 SAPNSLNI
-505 SEEKLA
+505 SEEKLSQ
-511 GLETKTSKYF
+511 LETKTSKYF
-521 STIAKRTSIYESVG
+521 QTIAKRTSIYESVG

-549 VYYSGNNPLVI
+549 VYYSGNKPLVI

-608 YNEPISMAAFKESGA
+608 YNESINMSAFKESGA

-638 AGAGDKDFNVDI
+638 AGGKEFDVDM

-659 ELKILKNRRGKTGDS
+659 ELKILKNRRGKTGDV
-674 INFEYYA
+674 IRYEYYA
-681 SRQFFREHER
+681 SRQFFRELER

>member
-13 LLKKAPDKFLALA
+13 LLKKAPDRFLSPA
-26 KNGGFICPY
+26 KKSGFICPK
-35 CGNGSGQ
+35 CGNGSGT
-42 DGTGIKVNDKA
+42 DGTGIEVNK
-53 EDKDEHPRYKCF
+53 EGKDKDEHPRYKCF
-65 ACNQVYE
+65 ACNEVYG
-72 DIIGLYM
+72 DIIDLYK
-79 LHTGINDMRKA
+79 LYTGINDTRKA

-104 GTENNN
+104 GAENNN
-110 GMNMNP
+110 GMNP
-116 ARAPVVATRP
+116 ARAPVI
-126 ANNLTPVPAY
+126 TPVTNRPVNNQTPVQSNGNFNAL
-136 ESFSAEKKEKVKET
+136 KKEKIQDT
-150 TNAGTP
+150 ASTGAP
-156 DYSKYYAQCHAQ
+156 DQSEYYAQCHKR
-168 VTSTNYF
+168 VTETNYF

-193 PQYKAKSTSIPVK
+193 PHFNT
-206 AAVIPV
+206 AVIPV
-212 TASLYKVRYLNPRDG
+212 TATTYKARYLTPRNG
-227 QQKYN
+227 QKYH
-232 CNGQGLYNIKALDQS
+232 CENGQGLYNIKALDQS

-269 ALGLGSTANERKF
+269 ALGLGSTSNQRKF
-282 IDLIAE
+282 IDLITE
-288 RVSDK
+288 RVSSKDSK
-293 NRILPAIF
+293 LPAIF

-312 TETELESELREIQL
+312 TETELESELKEIQL
-326 ANPTRPFFFSRLRKE
+326 ANPMRPFFFSRLRKE
-341 LKREIYADCKD
+341 LKREIYGDCKD
-352 ANELLI
+352 ANEFLI

-386 TEYRSE
+386 TEYISE
-392 RWKARDIYCTGFNRL
+392 RWKARDIYATGFNRL

-433 QIADHVAESGRDVI
+433 QIADHIAESGRDVI

-473 TQRTSDRERLKNELE
+473 NQRTSDKERLKNELE

-505 SEEKLA
+505 GEEKLSQ
-511 GLETKTSKYF
+511 LETKTSKYF
-521 STIAKRTSIYESVG
+521 QTIAKRTSIYESVG

-549 VYYSGNNPLVI
+549 VYYSGNKPLVI

-638 AGAGDKDFNVDI
+638 AGAGNKDFNVDM

-681 SRQFFREHER
+681 SRQFFKEELER

>member
-13 LLKKAPDKFLALA
+13 LLKKAPDKFLAPA
-26 KNGGFICPY
+26 KNGGFICPK
-35 CGNGSGQ
+35 CGNGSKEK
-42 DGTGIKVNDKA
+42 GTGMEVNKQA
-53 EDKDEHPRYKCF
+53 KDKDDHPRYKCF
-65 ACNQVYE
+65 ACNEVYG
-72 DIIGLYM
+72 DIIDLYM
-79 LHTGINDMRKA
+79 LQTGINDMRKA

-104 GTENNN
+104 GTENNQS
-110 GMNMNP
+110 MNP

-126 ANNLTPVPAY
+126 VTNRPVTNQTPVPTQ
-136 ESFSAEKKEKVKET
+136 ESFNAVKKEKIQDT
-150 TNAGTP
+150 ASTGTP
-156 DYSKYYAQCHAQ
+156 DQSEDKSEYYAQCHER

-193 PQYKAKSTSIPVK
+193 PHFNT
-206 AAVIPV
+206 AVIPV
-212 TASLYKVRYLNPRDG
+212 TSTTYKARYLTPRDG
-227 QQKYN
+227 QKYH
-232 CNGQGLYNIKALDQS
+232 CENGQGLYNIKALDQS

-260 LSFLSCGAE
+260 LSFLSYGAE
-269 ALGLGSTANERKF
+269 SLALGSTTNKRKF
-282 IDLIAE
+282 IDLITE

-341 LKREIYADCKD
+341 LKREIYGDCKD
-352 ANELLI
+352 ANEMLL
-358 KNPYQF
+358 KNRTQF
-364 RELARLTESQLYIE
+364 IELARLTESQLYIE
-378 RGLVTSYE
+378 RGLLTSYE
-386 TEYRSE
+386 TEYISE
-392 RWKARDIYCTGFNRL
+392 RWKARDIYCTGFNKL

-425 LGKTTFAL
+425 LGKTTFTL
-433 QIADHVAESGRDVI
+433 QIADHIAESGRDVI

-488 IQTLNLGQIAS
+488 IQTLNLGQI
-499 PSALNI
+499 SAPNSLNI

-521 STIAKRTSIYESVG
+521 QTIAKRTSIYESVG
-535 NVGVTEIAERVNKY
+535 NVGVTEIAERVTKY
-549 VYYSGNNPLVI
+549 VYYSGNKPLVI

-565 LLAPV
+565 LLAPI

-580 DKNVLELKRL
+580 DKC
-590 SRELEIPIIAI
+590 
-601 SSLNRAN
+601 
-608 YNEPISMAAFKESGA
+608 F
-623 IEYSSDVLLG
+623 
-633 LQLAG
+633 
-638 AGAGDKDFNVDI
+638 
-650 AKSQEPRQI
+650 
-659 ELKILKNRRGKTGDS
+659 
-674 INFEYYA
+674 
-681 SRQFFREHER
+681 

>member
-13 LLKKAPDKFLALA
+13 LLKKDPLFLPRA
-26 KNGGFICPY
+26 KKIGFICPK

-42 DGTGIKVNDKA
+42 DGTGIKVTDNTKGTD
-53 EDKDEHPRYKCF
+53 HPRYKCF
-65 ACNQVYE
+65 KCGINE
-72 DIIGLYM
+72 DVIGLYM
-79 LHTGINDMRKA
+79 LSAGISDMRTA
-90 KYELFELYGLFSFQ
+90 KLELLKNFFSFQ
-104 GTENNN
+104 GTERNQ
-110 GMNMNP
+110 GMNP
-116 ARAPVVATRP
+116 AGALVTNRP
-126 ANNLTPVPAY
+126 ANNLTPVPAQ

-150 TNAGTP
+150 TNTGTP
-156 DYSKYYAQCHAQ
+156 DYSEYYAQCHAR

-175 LDRGLTPEIIEKF
+175 LDRGLTPEVIEKF
-188 NLGYD
+188 KLGYD
-193 PQYKAKSTSIPVK
+193 PYFNT
-206 AAVIPV
+206 AVIPV
-212 TASLYKVRYLNPRDG
+212 TASGYKARYLNPRDG
-227 QQKYN
+227 QGKYR
-232 CNGQGLYNIKALDQS
+232 CKGQQGLYNIKALDQS

-269 ALGLGSTANERKF
+269 ALGLGSTANKRKF
-282 IDLIAE
+282 IDLITE

-293 NRILPAIF
+293 NRPLPAIF
-301 LALDNDKTGEK
+301 LALDNDKAGEEA
-312 TETELESELREIQL
+312 ETELESELREIQL
-326 ANPTRPFFFSRLRKE
+326 ANPMKLFFFSRLRKE
-341 LKREIYADCKD
+341 LKREIYGNCKD

-358 KNPYQF
+358 NNPYQF

-386 TEYRSE
+386 TEYISE
-392 RWKARDIYCTGFNRL
+392 RWKARDIYCTGFNKL

-425 LGKTTFAL
+425 LGKTTFTL

-521 STIAKRTSIYESVG
+521 QTIAKRTSIYESVG

-549 VYYSGNNPLVI
+549 VCYSGNKPLVI

-638 AGAGDKDFNVDI
+638 AGDKDFNVDM

-674 INFEYYA
+674 IKFEYYA
-681 SRQFFREHER
+681 SRQFFRELER

>member
-13 LLKKAPDKFLALA
+13 LLKKAPDFLGRA
-26 KNGGFICPY
+26 KDGGFICPY

-42 DGTGIKVNDKA
+42 DGTGIKVNKQA
-53 EDKDEHPRYKCF
+53 EDKEDHPRYKCF
-65 ACNQVYE
+65 ACNEVYG
-72 DIIGLYM
+72 DIIDLYM

-90 KYELFELYGLFSFQ
+90 KYELFEKYGLFSFQ
-104 GTENNN
+104 GSENNN
-110 GMNMNP
+110 GMNQ

-126 ANNLTPVPAY
+126 ANNLTPVQSNGNFNAV
-136 ESFSAEKKEKVKET
+136 KKEKIQDT
-150 TNAGTP
+150 ASAGAP
-156 DYSKYYAQCHAQ
+156 DQSEDKSEYYAQCHKR
-168 VTSTNYF
+168 VTETNYF

-193 PQYKAKSTSIPVK
+193 PQYKARPTSIPVK

-212 TASLYKVRYLNPRDG
+212 TASLYKARYLNPRDG
-227 QQKYN
+227 QKYN

-260 LSFLSCGAE
+260 LSFLSHGAE
-269 ALGLGSTANERKF
+269 SLALGSTTNERKF

-326 ANPTRPFFFSRLRKE
+326 ANPMKPFFFSRLRKE
-341 LKREIYADCKD
+341 LKREIYGDCKD
-352 ANELLI
+352 ANELLL

-433 QIADHVAESGRDVI
+433 QIADHVAENGRDVI

-511 GLETKTSKYF
+511 GLETNTSKYF
-521 STIAKRTSIYESVG
+521 QTIAKRTSIYESVG

-549 VYYSGNNPLVI
+549 VYYSGNKPLVI

-565 LLAPV
+565 LLAPI

-608 YNEPISMAAFKESGA
+608 YNESINMSAFKESGA

-638 AGAGDKDFNVDI
+638 AGDKDFNVDM

-674 INFEYYA
+674 IEFEYYA

>member
-1 MNLDQEKELERE
+1 MNFDNEKELERE
-13 LLKKAPDKFLALA
+13 LLKKDPLFLPRA
-26 KNGGFICPY
+26 KQGFICPN
-35 CGNGSGQ
+35 CGNGSGTEGSGINVTR
-42 DGTGIKVNDKA
+42 DTKGTD
-53 EDKDEHPRYKCF
+53 HPRYKCF
-65 ACNQVYE
+65 KCGINE
-72 DIIGLYM
+72 DVIGLYM
-79 LHTGINDMRKA
+79 LSAGISDMRTA
-90 KYELFELYGLFSFQ
+90 KLELLKNFFSFQ

-110 GMNMNP
+110 GMNP
-116 ARAPVVATRP
+116 ARALPVATRP

-136 ESFSAEKKEKVKET
+136 ESFNAEKKEKINEST
-150 TNAGTP
+150 SAGAP
-156 DYSKYYAQCHAQ
+156 DYSKYYAQCHER
-168 VTSTNYF
+168 VTETNYF
-175 LDRGLTPEIIEKF
+175 LDRGLTPEVISKF

-193 PQYKAKSTSIPVK
+193 SQRKNVI
-206 AAVIPV
+206 IPV
-212 TASLYKVRYLNPRDG
+212 TASSYIERATDPSAKNRYYKHG
-227 QQKYN
+227 Q
-232 CNGQGLYNIKALDQS
+232 QGLYNIKALDQS

-269 ALGLGSTANERKF
+269 ALGLGSTANKRKF
-282 IDLIAE
+282 IDLITE

-301 LALDNDKTGEK
+301 LALDNDKAGEE

-326 ANPTRPFFFSRLRKE
+326 ANPMKPFFFSRLRKE

-358 KNPYQF
+358 KSPYQF

-386 TEYRSE
+386 TEYRSD
-392 RWKARDIYCTGFNRL
+392 RWRTRDIYCTGFNRL

-417 YIIGAISS
+417 YILGAISS

-468 SDWIK
+468 SDWI
-473 TQRTSDRERLKNELE
+473 QGKNPRSILE
-488 IQTLNLGQIAS
+488 SNEIDNKTLNLGQIAS

-535 NVGVTEIAERVNKY
+535 NVEVTEIAERVTKY
-549 VYYSGNNPLVI
+549 VYYSGNKPLVI

-638 AGAGDKDFNVDI
+638 AGDKDFNVDM

-674 INFEYYA
+674 IKFEYYA
-681 SRQFFREHER
+681 SRQFFRELER

>member
-1 MNLDQEKELERE
+1 MNFDNEKELERE
-13 LLKKAPDKFLALA
+13 LLKKDPLFLPRA
-26 KNGGFICPY
+26 KQGFICPN
-35 CGNGSGQ
+35 CGNGSGTE
-42 DGTGIKVNDKA
+42 GTGINVTRDTKGTD
-53 EDKDEHPRYKCF
+53 HPRYKCF
-65 ACNQVYE
+65 KCGINE
-72 DIIGLYM
+72 DVIGLYM
-79 LHTGINDMRKA
+79 LHAGISDMRTA
-90 KYELFELYGLFSFQ
+90 KLELLKNFFSFH
-104 GTENNN
+104 GTENNQ
-110 GMNMNP
+110 GMNP
-116 ARAPVVATRP
+116 ARAPVITPVTNRP
-126 ANNLTPVPAY
+126 VTNQTPVPAY

-150 TNAGTP
+150 TNTGAP
-156 DYSKYYAQCHAQ
+156 DYSKYYAQCHER
-168 VTSTNYF
+168 VTETNYF
-175 LDRGLTPEIIEKF
+175 LDRGLTPEVISKF

-193 PQYKAKSTSIPVK
+193 SQRKNVI
-206 AAVIPV
+206 IPV
-212 TASLYKVRYLNPRDG
+212 TASSYIERATDPSAKNRYYKHG
-227 QQKYN
+227 Q
-232 CNGQGLYNIKALDQS
+232 QGLYNIKALDQS

-269 ALGLGSTANERKF
+269 ALGLGSTANKRKF
-282 IDLIAE
+282 IDLITE

-293 NRILPAIF
+293 NRTLPAIF
-301 LALDNDKTGEK
+301 LALDNDKAGEE

-326 ANPTRPFFFSRLRKE
+326 ANPMRPFFFSRLRKE
-341 LKREIYADCKD
+341 LKREIYGDCKD

-386 TEYRSE
+386 TEYISE
-392 RWKARDIYCTGFNRL
+392 RWKARDIYATGFNRL

-417 YIIGAISS
+417 YILGAISS

-468 SDWIK
+468 SDWI
-473 TQRTSDRERLKNELE
+473 QGKNPRSILE
-488 IQTLNLGQIAS
+488 SNEIDNKTLNLGQI
-499 PSALNI
+499 SAPNSLNI

-549 VYYSGNNPLVI
+549 VYYSGNKPLVI

-565 LLAPV
+565 LLAPI

-638 AGAGDKDFNVDI
+638 AGDKDFNVDT

-659 ELKILKNRRGKTGDS
+659 ELKILKNRRGKTGDV
-674 INFEYYA
+674 IRYEYYA
-681 SRQFFREHER
+681 SRQFFRELER

>member
-1 MNLDQEKELERE
+1 MNFDNEKELERE
-13 LLKKAPDKFLALA
+13 LLKKDPLFLPRA
-26 KNGGFICPY
+26 KKIGFICPN

-42 DGTGIKVNDKA
+42 DGTGIKVTDNTKGTD
-53 EDKDEHPRYKCF
+53 HPRYKCF
-65 ACNQVYE
+65 KCGINE
-72 DIIGLYM
+72 DVIGLYM
-79 LHTGINDMRKA
+79 LSAGISEMRTA
-90 KYELFELYGLFSFQ
+90 KLELLKNFFSFH
-104 GTENNN
+104 GTENNQS
-110 GMNMNP
+110 MNP
-116 ARAPVVATRP
+116 ARALPVATRP
-126 ANNLTPVPAY
+126 VTNQTPVPAY
-136 ESFSAEKKEKVKET
+136 ESFSAEKKEKINEST
-150 TNAGTP
+150 SAGTP
-156 DYSKYYAQCHAQ
+156 DQSEDKSEYYAQCHKR
-168 VTSTNYF
+168 VTETNYF

-193 PQYKAKSTSIPVK
+193 PYFNT
-206 AAVIPV
+206 AVIPV
-212 TASLYKVRYLNPRDG
+212 TATTYKARYLTPRDG
-227 QQKYN
+227 QKYY
-232 CNGQGLYNIKALDQS
+232 CYKGQGLYNIKALDQS

-269 ALGLGSTANERKF
+269 SLALGSTANKRKF
-282 IDLIAE
+282 IDLISE

-293 NRILPAIF
+293 NRTIPAIF
-301 LALDNDKTGEK
+301 LALDNDKAGEE

-326 ANPTRPFFFSRLRKE
+326 ANPMKPFFFSRLRKE

-386 TEYRSE
+386 TEYRSD
-392 RWKARDIYCTGFNRL
+392 RWRTRDIYCTGFNRL

-417 YIIGAISS
+417 YILGAISS

-433 QIADHVAESGRDVI
+433 QIADHVAENGRDVI

-468 SDWIK
+468 SDWI
-473 TQRTSDRERLKNELE
+473 QGKNPRSILE
-488 IQTLNLGQIAS
+488 SNEIDNKTLNLGQIAS

-535 NVGVTEIAERVNKY
+535 NVGVNEIAERVNKY
-549 VYYSGNNPLVI
+549 VYYSGNKPLVI

-638 AGAGDKDFNVDI
+638 AGDKDFDVDR

-659 ELKILKNRRGKTGDS
+659 ELKILKNRRGKTGGS
-674 INFEYYA
+674 IKFEYYA
-681 SRQFFREHER
+681 SRQFFRELER

>member
-13 LLKKAPDKFLALA
+13 LLKKAPDFLGRA
-26 KNGGFICPY
+26 KDGNFICPY

-65 ACNQVYE
+65 ACNEVYE

-90 KYELFELYGLFSFQ
+90 KYELFERYGLFSFQ
-104 GTENNN
+104 GTENNQS
-110 GMNMNP
+110 MNP
-116 ARAPVVATRP
+116 ARAPVI
-126 ANNLTPVPAY
+126 TPVTNRPVTNQTPVQSNGNFNAL
-136 ESFSAEKKEKVKET
+136 KKEKIQDT
-150 TNAGTP
+150 ASTGTP
-156 DYSKYYAQCHAQ
+156 DYSEYYAQCHKR
-168 VTSTNYF
+168 VTETNYF

-193 PQYKAKSTSIPVK
+193 PQYKAKPTSIPVK

-212 TASLYKVRYLNPRDG
+212 TASLYKARYLNPRND
-227 QQKYN
+227 QKYN

-260 LSFLSCGAE
+260 LSFLSYGAE
-269 ALGLGSTANERKF
+269 SLALGSTSNQRKF
-282 IDLIAE
+282 IDLITE

-301 LALDNDKTGEK
+301 LALDNDKTGEEA
-312 TETELESELREIQL
+312 ETKLESELKEIQL
-326 ANPTRPFFFSRLRKE
+326 ENPARPFFFSRLRKE
-341 LKREIYADCKD
+341 LKREIYGDCKD

-386 TEYRSE
+386 TEYRSD
-392 RWKARDIYCTGFNRL
+392 RWRTRDIYCTGFNRL

-433 QIADHVAESGRDVI
+433 QIADHIAESGRDVI

-511 GLETKTSKYF
+511 GLETNTSKYF

-535 NVGVTEIAERVNKY
+535 NVGVTEIAERVQKY
-549 VYYSGNNPLVI
+549 VYYSGNKPLVI

-638 AGAGDKDFNVDI
+638 AGAGDKNFNVDM
-650 AKSQEPRQI
+650 AKSREPREI

-681 SRQFFREHER
+681 SRQFFRELER

>member
-1 MNLDQEKELERE
+1 MNFDNEKELERE
-13 LLKKAPDKFLALA
+13 LLKKDPLFLPRA
-26 KNGGFICPY
+26 KKIGFICPN

-42 DGTGIKVNDKA
+42 DGTGIKVTDNTKGTD
-53 EDKDEHPRYKCF
+53 HPRYKCF
-65 ACNQVYE
+65 KCGINE
-72 DIIGLYM
+72 DVIGLYM
-79 LHTGINDMRKA
+79 LHAGISDMRTA
-90 KYELFELYGLFSFQ
+90 KLELLKNFFSFQ
-104 GTENNN
+104 GTENNQ
-110 GMNMNP
+110 GMNP
-116 ARAPVVATRP
+116 ARALPVATRP

-136 ESFSAEKKEKVKET
+136 ESFNAEKKEKVKET
-150 TNAGTP
+150 TNTGAP

-175 LDRGLTPEIIEKF
+175 LDRGLSPEIIEKF

-193 PQYKAKSTSIPVK
+193 SQRKNVI
-206 AAVIPV
+206 IPV
-212 TASLYKVRYLNPRDG
+212 TASSYIERATDPNAKNRYYKHG
-227 QQKYN
+227 Q
-232 CNGQGLYNIKALDQS
+232 QGLYNIKALDQS
-247 FKPVFI
+247 LKPVFI

-269 ALGLGSTANERKF
+269 ALGLGSTANKRKF
-282 IDLIAE
+282 IDLISE

-293 NRILPAIF
+293 NRTIPAIF
-301 LALDNDKTGEK
+301 LALDNDKAGEEA
-312 TETELESELREIQL
+312 ETELESELREIQL
-326 ANPTRPFFFSRLRKE
+326 ANPMRPFFFSRLRKE
-341 LKREIYADCKD
+341 FKKEIYGNCKD

-433 QIADHVAESGRDVI
+433 QIADHVAESDRDVI

-468 SDWIK
+468 SDWI
-473 TQRTSDRERLKNELE
+473 QGKNPRSILE
-488 IQTLNLGQIAS
+488 SNEIDNKTLNLGQI
-499 PSALNI
+499 SAPNSLNI

-549 VYYSGNNPLVI
+549 VYYSGNKPLVI

-638 AGAGDKDFNVDI
+638 AGDKDFNVDM

-659 ELKILKNRRGKTGDS
+659 ELKILKNRRGKTGGS
-674 INFEYYA
+674 IKFEYYA
-681 SRQFFREHER
+681 SRQFFRELER

>member
-1 MNLDQEKELERE
+1 MNFDNEKELERE
-13 LLKKAPDKFLALA
+13 LLIKDPLFLPRA
-26 KNGGFICPY
+26 KQGFICPN
-35 CGNGSGQ
+35 CGNGSGTE
-42 DGTGIKVNDKA
+42 GTGINVTRDTKGTD
-53 EDKDEHPRYKCF
+53 HPRYKCF
-65 ACNQVYE
+65 KCGINE
-72 DIIGLYM
+72 DVIGLYM
-79 LHTGINDMRKA
+79 LSAGISDMRTA
-90 KYELFELYGLFSFQ
+90 KLELLKNFFSFQ

-110 GMNMNP
+110 GMNP
-116 ARAPVVATRP
+116 ARALPVATRP

-136 ESFSAEKKEKVKET
+136 ESFNAEKKEKVKET
-150 TNAGTP
+150 TNTGAP

-175 LDRGLTPEIIEKF
+175 LDRGLTPEVISKF

-193 PQYKAKSTSIPVK
+193 SQRKNVI
-206 AAVIPV
+206 IPV
-212 TASLYKVRYLNPRDG
+212 TASSYIERATDPSAKNRYYKHG
-227 QQKYN
+227 Q
-232 CNGQGLYNIKALDQS
+232 QGLYNIKALDQS

-260 LSFLSCGAE
+260 LSFLSHGAE
-269 ALGLGSTANERKF
+269 ALGLGSTANKRKF
-282 IDLIAE
+282 IDLISE
-288 RVSDK
+288 RVSSKDSK
-293 NRILPAIF
+293 LPAIF
-301 LALDNDKTGEK
+301 LALDNDKAGEEA
-312 TETELESELREIQL
+312 ETELESELREIQL
-326 ANPTRPFFFSRLRKE
+326 ANQTRPFFFSRLRKE
-341 LKREIYADCKD
+341 LKKEIYGNCKD

-378 RGLVTSYE
+378 RGLLTSYE
-386 TEYRSE
+386 TEYRSD
-392 RWKARDIYCTGFNRL
+392 RWRTRDIYCTGFNRL

-417 YIIGAISS
+417 YILGAISS

-433 QIADHVAESGRDVI
+433 QIADHVAENGRDVI

-468 SDWIK
+468 SDWI
-473 TQRTSDRERLKNELE
+473 QGKNPRSILE
-488 IQTLNLGQIAS
+488 SNEIDNKTLNLGQIAS

-511 GLETKTSKYF
+511 ELETKTSKYF
-521 STIAKRTSIYESVG
+521 QTIAKRTSIYESVG
-535 NVGVTEIAERVNKY
+535 NVGVTEIAERVTKY
-549 VYYSGNNPLVI
+549 VYYSGNKPLVI

-565 LLAPV
+565 LLAPI

-638 AGAGDKDFNVDI
+638 AGDKDFNVDM

-681 SRQFFREHER
+681 SRQFFRELER